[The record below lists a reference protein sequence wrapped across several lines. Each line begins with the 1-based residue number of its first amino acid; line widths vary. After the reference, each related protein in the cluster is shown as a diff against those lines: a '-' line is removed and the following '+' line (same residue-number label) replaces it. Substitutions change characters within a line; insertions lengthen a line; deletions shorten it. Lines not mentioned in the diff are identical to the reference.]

1 MEELRFSEDHVW
13 VRVEEDGLAWVGI
26 TAYAQEQLGDVVFV
40 DLPEI
45 GTEASQGD
53 EIVAIESVKTTGEV
67 ATPISGTVVAVNE
80 ALTSAPETINDSPL
94 DDGWLFRMEPSDLDE
109 IANLMD
115 EEAYQEFIDSL

>member
-1 MEELRFSEDHVW
+1 MEELRFTEEHVW
-13 VRVEEDGLAWVGI
+13 VRVEDDGLAWVGI
-26 TAYAQEQLGDVVFV
+26 TAYAQEQLGDIVFV
-40 DLPEI
+40 DLPEV

-67 ATPISGTVVAVNE
+67 ATPLSGTVVAVNE
-80 ALTSAPETINDSPL
+80 NLTKAPETINESPL

-109 IANLMD
+109 VANLMD